1 MTATGRICW
10 DFQQGKCRRTHC
22 IFDHPGEGAKRGAG
36 TDHGGGRANKTCYHW
51 NQLICEFGVRCK
63 KQHVCAACGGNHT
76 VKEHGKMVGQVDET
90 VLVLREDDE
99 VDMDGKVPATDGF
112 IGNEKVTVKWDS
124 WCVGLNGQIST
135 ALAKELK
142 KKGLAIIQK
151 TKRTIRYGDS
161 HTQSSDGVATVKLR
175 VVDGNKEVEIGLKL
189 VMIGSLKSRPILVGW
204 STIQRAKADLAS
216 DEGNVLIPTEKG
228 TLRLPKITMREWQRR
243 EEVHGQW
250 RGLVNE
256 MIQEPFRN
264 EESIFGSSPT
274 FSTRR

>member
-1 MTATGRICW
+1 M
-10 DFQQGKCRRTHC
+10 
-22 IFDHPGEGAKRGAG
+22 
-36 TDHGGGRANKTCYHW
+36 
-51 NQLICEFGVRCK
+51 
-63 KQHVCAACGGNHT
+63 
-76 VKEHGKMVGQVDET
+76 KEHGKMVGRVDET
-90 VLVLREDDE
+90 VLCLREEDE
-99 VDMDGKVPATDGF
+99 VNMDGKVPATDGY
-112 IGNEKVTVKWDS
+112 IGDEKVTVKWDS

-135 ALAKELK
+135 ALAKELRR
-142 KKGLAIIQK
+142 KGLAEIQTK
-151 TKRTIRYGDS
+151 KRTIRYSYGDS

-175 VVDGNKEVEIGLKL
+175 VVDGKKEVEIGLKL

-264 EESIFGSSPT
+264 EESIFDSSPT
-274 FSTRR
+274 SSTRR

>member
-1 MTATGRICW
+1 MKSTGRVCW
-10 DFQQGKCRRTHC
+10 AFQNGECKRPHC

-36 TDHGGGRANKTCYHW
+36 TDHGGGRAHKVCYHW

-63 KQHVCAACGGNHT
+63 KQHVCAACGGKHT

-142 KKGLAIIQK
+142 KKGLARIQK

-216 DEGNVLIPTEKG
+216 DEENVLIPTEKG

-250 RGLVNE
+250 RGMVNE
-256 MIQEPFRN
+256 MIEEPFRN
-264 EESIFGSSPT
+264 EESIFDSSPT
-274 FSTRR
+274 SSTRR